1 MSTALT
7 QNIVFRLEYDAC
19 QQTTACDAA
28 QPKSNDLEYHFY
40 EISVIYLHFH
50 AVQFNAVVCLKF
62 VKCANVKE
70 SENSINSMNK
80 ITKSQNIVWFTK
92 LS

>member
-50 AVQFNAVVCLKF
+50 AVQFNCCVFKVCKMCKCERIRKLDKF
-62 VKCANVKE
+62 DE
-70 SENSINSMNK
+70 
-80 ITKSQNIVWFTK
+80 
-92 LS
+92 